1 MKKLFFLFAFM
12 GLFAFV
18 GTAQKKACCA
28 AKASEK
34 TSMTSVSP
42 EDMDKAA
49 AADASIVKQV
59 SNTGDVTY
67 TRKEVCPTTGKVS
80 FTSVEYCTKAG
91 KFVNV
96 SPADAEKTSCTKGAS
111 ATKVS
116 SKEKKACCA
125 GGEKPGCCA
134 KKGEKTTSTSTTS
147 NEGQVKLVNDN
158 SNN

>member
-28 AKASEK
+28 AKASSEK
-34 TSMTSVSP
+34 TSMTSVSA
-42 EDMDKAA
+42 EELDKAI
-49 AADASIVKQV
+49 AADASVVKQV
-59 SNTGDVTY
+59 SNTGDVSFA
-67 TRKEVCPTTGKVS
+67 RKEVCPTTGKVS

-96 SPADAEKTSCTKGAS
+96 SPADAASCTKNAS

-116 SKEKKACCA
+116 SKDKKAGCA
-125 GGEKPGCCA
+125 GGEKAGCCA
-134 KKGEKTTSTSTTS
+134 KKGEKTTSTSTNA
-147 NEGQVKLVNDN
+147 NEGQVKLVNDKS
-158 SNN
+158 SN